1 MSVTSHFDSAV
12 FNRQKLRQ
20 AVASFIIRQTK
31 DFKNLSKRRMID
43 SQASGRLHRRKN
55 GVGFTR
61 SHRASARGQRPA
73 IDTGK
78 LLNSINDR
86 RIGDFS
92 RIVSADAEY
101 APYLQSERLGRRI
114 MMTAIRRKL
123 RRKRIA
129 KATYWRLVGFDI
141 DLRS

>member
-20 AVASFIIRQTK
+20 AVASFIMRQTK

-43 SQASGRLHRRKN
+43 SQASGRLYRRKK

-78 LLNSINDR
+78 LLNLINDR

-101 APYLQSERLGRRI
+101 APYLQSERLGRRL
-114 MMTAIRRKL
+114 MDDPDTAE
-123 RRKRIA
+123 A
-129 KATYWRLVGFDI
+129 QEKANREGNVLAASWV
-141 DLRS
+141 

>member
-43 SQASGRLHRRKN
+43 SQASGRLYRRKK

-114 MMTAIRRKL
+114 MDDRDTAEAQ
-123 RRKRIA
+123 A
-129 KATYWRLVGFDI
+129 KANREGNVLAASWV
-141 DLRS
+141 